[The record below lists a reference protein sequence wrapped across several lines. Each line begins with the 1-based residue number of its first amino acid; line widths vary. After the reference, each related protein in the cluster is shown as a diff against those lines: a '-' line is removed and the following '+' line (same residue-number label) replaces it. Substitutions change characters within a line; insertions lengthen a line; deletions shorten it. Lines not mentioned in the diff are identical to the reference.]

1 MKKHE
6 QTFCIVNM
14 ASLLGV
20 SRSGY
25 YDWRVKKVSQRK
37 LETIK
42 LDSQIR
48 ELFSLHKKRYGA
60 PRIAAELQ
68 AKGIKVSRQR
78 VARRM
83 KELGL
88 RAQGK
93 RKFRVTTDSK
103 HTLPVAANLLQRDF
117 ASYQANQKWV
127 GDITY
132 VHTDEGWLYLAVVI
146 DLYSRKVIG
155 WSMSTRIDAKL
166 ACDALMMA
174 LQARYFPKGVIV
186 HTDRGIQYCSAAYQS
201 IIRWYGLV
209 CSMSRVRD
217 CWDNAVAESFF
228 HTLKTELIY
237 VNRYVTPEE
246 ARQSI
251 FHYIEMYYNRVRRHS
266 TIGSLAPCV
275 FEEQYKFVA

>member
-1 MKKHE
+1 MKEHE
-6 QTFCIVNM
+6 PVFSIVRM
-14 ASLLGV
+14 AKLMKV

-25 YDWRVKKVSQRK
+25 YDWRSKKTSRRK
-37 LETIK
+37 VETDN
-42 LDSQIR
+42 LDKQIR
-48 ELFSLHKKRYGA
+48 ELFALHKKRYGA
-60 PRIAAELQ
+60 PRITDELRAQ
-68 AKGIKVSRQR
+68 GYQVSRQR
-78 VARRM
+78 IARRM
-83 KELGL
+83 REMGL

-93 RKFRVTTDSK
+93 RKFRVTTDSAHK
-103 HTLPVAANLLQRDF
+103 LPVAANVLQRDF
-117 ASYQANQKWV
+117 TSTQANQKWV

-132 VHTDEGWLYLAVVI
+132 IQTDEGWLYLAVVI

-155 WSMSTRIDAKL
+155 WSMSTRINAQL
-166 ACDALMMA
+166 VCDALMMA
-174 LQARYFPKGVIV
+174 LKARNFPKGVIV
-186 HTDRGIQYCSAAYQS
+186 HTDRGIQYCAAAYQS

-237 VNRYVTPEE
+237 VNRYASRDE

-266 TIGSLAPCV
+266 TIGSLAPVV